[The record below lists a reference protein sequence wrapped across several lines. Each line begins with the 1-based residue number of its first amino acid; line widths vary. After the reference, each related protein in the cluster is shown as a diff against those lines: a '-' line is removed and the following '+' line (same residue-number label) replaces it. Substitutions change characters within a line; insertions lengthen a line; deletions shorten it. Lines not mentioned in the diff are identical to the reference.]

1 LPSRGRPEM
10 CRKAVGSAYRTGIDV
25 EVIVYLDDDDPRIE
39 DYMVTNFVIGK
50 PRRSGEAIRHMMG
63 LAKGDLF
70 YFGSDDITWV
80 TQDWD
85 EIFREKMPEHGL
97 AVLYPDMGDS
107 CNPCFSRK
115 WVETVGLWPEYFK
128 HFGPDTWYA
137 DIAKR
142 AGTLIRVPEVKMK
155 HERVRDETYSR
166 TRADGDG
173 LFAQRMLD
181 ETQEERQKLAEKIK
195 TLLS

>member
-1 LPSRGRPEM
+1 M
-10 CRKAVGSAYRTGIDV
+10 V
-25 EVIVYLDDDDPRIE
+25 VIYLDEDDPKLSE
-39 DYMVTNFVIGK
+39 YTNNELVHAVVIGK
-50 PRRSGEAIRHMMG
+50 PRRSGEAIRFLLTECRNDKLDDMY
-63 LAKGDLF
+63 
-70 YFGSDDITWV
+70 YFGSDDITWE
-80 TQDWD
+80 TPGWD

-107 CNPCFSRK
+107 CNPCFTRK

-142 AGTLIRVPEVKMK
+142 AGTLIRVPEVRMK
-155 HERVRDETYSR
+155 HERVRDATYTR

-173 LFAQRMLD
+173 MFAQRMLD
-181 ETQEERQKLAEKIK
+181 ETQEERAQLAQKVK
-195 TLLS
+195 TLLSSES